1 MLKFVAGLA
10 IVAFTTFCG
19 YFLAGKY
26 RQRKQFFM
34 QFNQF
39 NQRYLHEIAYL
50 RRPIGDFL
58 ATYTYKGEFN
68 ELLIHFYEHLKE
80 GSGGKSFFEDSS
92 FLFLTIEE
100 RRLVEDYFLVLGK
113 GDSVAQKGYFTS
125 FKDRLS
131 DLQNNTETLSK
142 RYGDLYIKIG
152 FLCGLLLLLLII

>member
-1 MLKFVAGLA
+1 MHYFVQFSRCDLRLK
-10 IVAFTTFCG
+10 
-19 YFLAGKY
+19 
-26 RQRKQFFM
+26 
-34 QFNQF
+34 
-39 NQRYLHEIAYL
+39 
-50 RRPIGDFL
+50 P
-58 ATYTYKGEFN
+58 EFN
-68 ELLIHFYEHLKE
+68 IHFYEHLKE